1 MSPSLR
7 NLPAVI
13 LAATAIGML
22 PALPCAAAGP
32 TSGGSSGCM
41 VTVLTTNEDGSTDS
55 AVRPFQAPCRKG
67 QSNGDV
73 EYYNPYT
80 DSYETHRDLRI
91 EPLVVPARSSTG
103 SRTNTGA
110 TSSGGR
116 SGSGSSSSTTG
127 SRSSG
132 APCTSSATSSKAIKK
147 TRSTASGRS
156 CTSTPR

>member
-1 MSPSLR
+1 MKHSLC
-7 NLPAVI
+7 NLSAAI

-22 PALPCAAAGP
+22 SALPCAAAGP

-41 VTVLTTNEDGSTDS
+41 VTVVTTNEDGSTDS

-80 DSYETHRDLRI
+80 DSYQTHRDLRI
-91 EPLVVPARSSTG
+91 EPLVPTRSSTG

-116 SGSGSSSSTTG
+116 STSGSSTSSSG
-127 SRSSG
+127 SGRSG

-156 CTSTPR
+156 CSSTPR